1 MNPFDSLDS
10 TKYPDGFKQFLYD
23 AVRYSLRESDNNG
36 GKYICSW
43 VVNKANPAEKR
54 DFEWR
59 GEMLVKDAV
68 HDAGRAS
75 SDWRRYAIDPLIK
88 IWGVTTDVDFEQVKQ
103 DFLEAKKV
111 EVNPMIIPSTLDQ
124 GDVISPFLPID
135 CIHTFDNGA
144 KKAPQFGYQYVTQAT
159 IYDTG
164 YPVDMRSDSNITIF
178 PPNANDYENF
188 GTLTITA
195 MPIERRTHV
204 FVIFSHGRFITQ
216 TKVGMEGFMIFFDAD
231 DIRGVRIGGEP
242 PKKRKTAENA
252 SVKTPKK
259 RKTAENASVKTPK
272 KQKKTGN
279 NWEVSY
285 FNETSLKS
293 NIRPVSNGEYLNGS
307 TLKSSTDSYVM
318 PDYFA
323 EIIKFIADRNQC
335 IMSGFFSNLKN
346 ADDIRRF
353 YGETGANKLMLVSG
367 DRYILEDVY
376 LFMDSNIYI
385 PFAYFGQSRY
395 ERYFEKDGVHFNI
408 VSSPTRC
415 LFSVRH
421 KEKKTIEETE
431 SMRQFREL
439 TNLIEE
445 ATKLNATFEISIQ
458 TANMKLAELEKKMG
472 KATDEIRKQ
481 YADVTKRV
489 DELKNNKNL
498 MDTMKQR
505 IEKNLVERLNMIY
518 EAQETRN
525 AYEHQEMD
533 YINSIETN
541 KAMIKDNEELIQKSK
556 KDLDE
561 IQNQLAMEG
570 NNLAD
575 SELTEEVTSITEVS
589 KDGFGF
595 NNTTRIVKTVEGMRL
610 QDVESGYIYEPNEPI
625 FTIDE
630 SIQRANELRNPK
642 EFAKKQHKGGTK
654 RTVKR
659 RPSSGLFS
667 EWMFF
672 RFSTT
677 HRRKANK
684 TRSNRK

>member
-23 AVRYSLRESDNNG
+23 TVRYSIRESDNNG

-43 VVNKANPAEKR
+43 VVNKANPAENR
-54 DFEWR
+54 DFKWK

-75 SDWRRYAIDPLIK
+75 SDWRSGVIDPLIK
-88 IWGVTTDVDFEQVKQ
+88 IWGVTADVDFEQVKQ
-103 DFLEAKKV
+103 DFLEDKKV
-111 EVNPMIIPSTLDQ
+111 EVNSMIIPSTLDQ
-124 GDVISPFLPID
+124 GDVISPFLPIN

-144 KKAPQFGYQYVTQAT
+144 KKATQFGYQYVTQAT

-164 YPVDMRSDSNITIF
+164 YPVDMRSDNNIKIF

-188 GTLTITA
+188 GTLTITT

-231 DIRGVRIGGEP
+231 DFIGVIGGELP
-242 PKKRKTAENA
+242 NKRKTQEPPLT
-252 SVKTPKK
+252 KTPNKRKNLGNSLATPQKK
-259 RKTAENASVKTPK
+259 R
-272 KQKKTGN
+272 KKTGN

-307 TLKSSTDSYVM
+307 TLQSSTDSYVM

-346 ADDIRRF
+346 ADDIPRF

-395 ERYFEKDGVHFNI
+395 EKYFEKDGVHFNI

-421 KEKKTIEETE
+421 KEATIKETE

-439 TNLIEE
+439 TNLIES

-458 TANMKLAELEKKMG
+458 TANMKLVELEKKME
-472 KATDEIRKQ
+472 KATAEIRKQ
-481 YADVTKRV
+481 YVDVTKRV
-489 DELKNNKNL
+489 AELKNNKTL

-518 EAQETRN
+518 EAQKTRN
-525 AYEHQEMD
+525 AHEDQEMD
-533 YINSIETN
+533 YINSIKTN
-541 KAMIKDNEELIQKSK
+541 RAMIEQNEKLIKKYKEELDKMQK
-556 KDLDE
+556 
-561 IQNQLAMEG
+561 QPAMED
-570 NNLAD
+570 NNLAN
-575 SELTEEVTSITEVS
+575 SELTEEVTSIAEVS

-595 NNTTRIVKTVEGMRL
+595 NNTTRIVKTVEGIRL
-610 QDVESGYIYEPNEPI
+610 QDVESGYIYEPDEAI

-630 SIQRANELRNPK
+630 SIQRANELRNTK

-654 RTVKR
+654 RTAKCC
-659 RPSSGLFS
+659 PSSGLFS
-667 EWMFF
+667 EWMVF

-677 HRRKANK
+677 HRRMANK
-684 TRSNRK
+684 TRRNRK